1 MLSRSTTRSLRHPYL
16 KFLTMKFDTVRSL
29 LEDHGELIV
38 VTDAGQEFELHLSDV
53 RFPDD
58 GLIQFDAGDQLWY
71 LSGDCI
77 ETVLVHASGREA
89 GP

>member
-1 MLSRSTTRSLRHPYL
+1 MD
-16 KFLTMKFDTVRSL
+16 FDTVRSL

-53 RFPDD
+53 RFTD
-58 GLIQFDAGDQLWY
+58 GTLVWDSGQELWY
-71 LSGDCI
+71 LDGDCI
-77 ETVLVHASGREA
+77 ESVLVHASGREH

>member
-1 MLSRSTTRSLRHPYL
+1 
-16 KFLTMKFDTVRSL
+16 MKFDTVRSL

-38 VTDAGQEFELHLSDV
+38 VTDAGQEFELHTSDV
-53 RFPDD
+53 RFTDE
-58 GLIQFDAGDQLWY
+58 LILWDSGEELWH

-77 ETVLVHASGREA
+77 ESVLVHSSGREA

>member
-1 MLSRSTTRSLRHPYL
+1 MD
-16 KFLTMKFDTVRSL
+16 FDTVRSL

-53 RFPDD
+53 RFVDENFMWDSGTETWLVD
-58 GLIQFDAGDQLWY
+58 GN
-71 LSGDCI
+71 CI
-77 ETVLVHASGREA
+77 ESVLVHASGREH